1 MVCDSNDIQLIIMAR
16 SHIITIFVA
25 LVLSKA
31 DWWQTTGF

>member
-16 SHIITIFVA
+16 SHIITIFAA